1 MARGYI
7 EDRELELLLRPL
19 IYTSWM
25 FYPFFGLL
33 LAGVIW
39 LFYNFQL
46 QFFEGHHFTGQ
57 GSQGA
62 IWGILVAD
70 IVHFIGISHVGIAIS
85 AVVRILNLE
94 RYKQLARIAELVTLA
109 SLTTAVLNISMD
121 VGRPDRFIFNVVKH
135 GRFHA
140 PFVWSMTVITTY
152 LIGSSVYLYLAMRRD
167 LYICSLVL
175 PSHKRW
181 LYKLLA
187 LGYSDTP
194 QSRQTHERVVWWLA
208 VIILPIMVSVHS
220 VYGYIFGMQA
230 GRPGWFNPFQAPYF
244 VLGAIVTGFSFVI
257 IVLAIL
263 RQTFGWQEIFYP
275 RIFKGLGVFLG
286 FVTWLYLYFLF
297 SEWLTGTYA
306 PPAAE
311 RIVFNDVLFGR
322 FAKITWPAT
331 ILGMVVPFWIFFIQG
346 ANPRICSIKLTVLA
360 AIPVFISMWIWRY
373 LIVVPSFYHPHLPY
387 KIAPYMPTFFDW
399 SLIAGSFIFCAFLY
413 TVLVKVLPVLE
424 LPEEVRVATHSPVIL
439 PYYVSPYERIKNILG
454 LIKRFTIP
462 LTLLAGVGLIA
473 TGIITRETPPAPAI
487 WVLGIIT
494 LWSLPL
500 QICILPKRESARRY
514 RWPY

>member
-1 MARGYI
+1 MR
-7 EDRELELLLRPL
+7 ERELALYLRPL
-19 IYTSWM
+19 LYTSWI
-25 FYPFFGLL
+25 FYPFFAFL
-33 LAGVIW
+33 LAGVGW

-46 QFFEGHHFTGQ
+46 QFFEGHHLTGQ

-85 AVVRILNLE
+85 AVVRILKLE

-109 SLTTAVLNISMD
+109 SLTTAVLNIAMD
-121 VGRPDRFIFNVVKH
+121 VGRPDRFLFNVIKH

-140 PFVWSMTVITTY
+140 PFVWSMTVISAY
-152 LIGSSVYLYLAMRRD
+152 YIGSTVYLYLAMRRD
-167 LYICSLVL
+167 LYICSQVL
-175 PSHKRW
+175 PPHKRW
-181 LYKLLA
+181 FYRILS

-220 VYGYIFGMQA
+220 VYGYIFGLQA

-263 RQTFGWQEIFYP
+263 RQAFHWQEVFPP
-275 RIFKGLGVFLG
+275 RVFKGLGIFLG

-311 RIVFNDVLFGR
+311 RMVFNDILFGR

-331 ILGMVVPFWIFFIQG
+331 ILGMVIPFWIFFIQG
-346 ANPRICSIKLTVLA
+346 ANPRICSVKLTLLGAV
-360 AIPVFISMWIWRY
+360 PVFISMWIWRY

-387 KIAPYMPTFFDW
+387 KIAPYTPTFFDW
-399 SLIAGSFIFCAFLY
+399 SLIAGSFMFCTFLY
-413 TVLVKVLPVLE
+413 TIMVKLVPVLE
-424 LPEEVRVATHSPVIL
+424 LPEEIRLPAQEYRLVARTPT
-439 PYYVSPYERIKNILG
+439 PYEG
-454 LIKRFTIP
+454 LREALAIFKKITIP
-462 LTLLAGVGLIA
+462 LTILAGLGLIA
-473 TGIITRETPPAPAI
+473 MGIMTRENPPAPAI
-487 WVLGIIT
+487 WVLGIVV
-494 LWSLPL
+494 LWTLPL
-500 QICILPKRESARRY
+500 QICVLPRREPAY
-514 RWPY
+514 R

>member
-1 MARGYI
+1 M
-7 EDRELELLLRPL
+7 LRPQ
-19 IYTSWM
+19 YNTSWV
-25 FYPFFGLL
+25 FYPYFGLL
-33 LAGVIW
+33 LAGVVW

-46 QFFEGHHFTGQ
+46 QFFQGHQLTGQ

-62 IWGILVAD
+62 IWGIIVAN

-85 AVVRILNLE
+85 ASVRILNLE

-121 VGRPDRFIFNVVKH
+121 VGRPDRFLFNVIKH

-140 PFVWSMTVITTY
+140 PFVWSMTVISAY
-152 LIGSSVYLYLAMRRD
+152 YIGSTVYLYLAMRRD
-167 LYICSLVL
+167 LYICSQVL
-175 PSHKRW
+175 PPHKRW
-181 LYKLLA
+181 FYKLLA

-194 QSRQTHERVVWWLA
+194 QSRQTHHRVVWWIA

-257 IVLAIL
+257 LVLGVL
-263 RQTFGWQEIFYP
+263 RKAFKWEQVFYP

-306 PPAAE
+306 PPSAE
-311 RIVFNDVLFGR
+311 REVFHDILFGR
-322 FAKITWPAT
+322 FAKITWPGT
-331 ILGMVVPFWIFFIQG
+331 ILGMVIPFWVFFIQG
-346 ANPRICSIKLTVLA
+346 ANPRICSINLTLA
-360 AIPVFISMWIWRY
+360 AALPVFISMWIWRY

-387 KIAPYMPTFFDW
+387 KIAPYTPTFFDW
-399 SLIAGSFIFCAFLY
+399 SLIIGSLIFCVFLF
-413 TVLVKVLPVLE
+413 TILVKILPVLE
-424 LPEEVRVATHSPVIL
+424 LPEDLEVSTESVLIPA
-439 PYYVSPYERIKNILG
+439 YYRSPYEKIKNFLAILKN
-454 LIKRFTIP
+454 ISIP
-462 LTLLAGVGLIA
+462 LTLIAGIGFIA
-473 TGIITRETPPAPAI
+473 YGIITRENPPAPAI
-487 WVLGIIT
+487 WVLGICI
-494 LWSLPL
+494 LWTLPL
-500 QICILPKRESARRY
+500 QICVLPWREWARGY
-514 RWPY
+514 

>member
-1 MARGYI
+1 
-7 EDRELELLLRPL
+7 
-19 IYTSWM
+19 M

-46 QFFEGHHFTGQ
+46 QFFEGHHLTGQ

-62 IWGILVAD
+62 IWGILVAN

-121 VGRPDRFIFNVVKH
+121 VGRPDRFLFNVIKH

-140 PFVWSMTVITTY
+140 PFVWSMTVISAY
-152 LIGSSVYLYLAMRRD
+152 YIGSTVYLYLAMRRD
-167 LYICSLVL
+167 LYICSVVL
-175 PSHKRW
+175 PPHKRW
-181 LYKLLA
+181 LYKILA

-194 QSRQTHERVVWWLA
+194 QSRQTHDRVVWWLA

-263 RQTFGWQEIFYP
+263 RQTFRWQEIFYP

-286 FVTWLYLYFLF
+286 FVTLLYLYFLF
-297 SEWLTGTYA
+297 SEWLTGIYA

-311 RIVFNDVLFGR
+311 RIVFHDVLFGR
-322 FAKITWPAT
+322 FANITWPAT
-331 ILGMVVPFWIFFIQG
+331 ILGMVIPFWIFFVQG
-346 ANPRICSIKLTVLA
+346 TNSRICSVNLTLLG

-387 KIAPYMPTFFDW
+387 KVPAYVPTFFDW
-399 SLIAGSFIFCAFLY
+399 SLIAGSFIFCTFLY
-413 TVLVKVLPVLE
+413 VVLVKVLPVLE
-424 LPEEVRVATHSPVIL
+424 LPEELEVPAQEFITP
-439 PYYVSPYERIKNILG
+439 PYYISPYEDLKNILSI
-454 LIKRFTIP
+454 LKRITIP
-462 LTLLAGVGLIA
+462 LTLMAGIGLIA
-473 TGIITRETPPAPAI
+473 IGIITRENPPAPAI
-487 WVLGIIT
+487 WVLGICV
-494 LWSLPL
+494 LWTVPL
-500 QICILPKRESARRY
+500 QICVLPRREWVRGY
-514 RWPY
+514 R